1 MLNQKLKVSSTLY
14 CDLLIIGAGGAGL
27 RCAAEV
33 LEKKP
38 DTQIIALTK
47 VPHPQ
52 KSHTATAQG
61 GIAAVDPGD
70 PADKTVYHMFDTWKG
85 SDCTADQNVVKKISE
100 ASWEQIIWL
109 ENRGMHFSRD
119 HEGQLSKRTFGGHTL
134 HFGELSAY
142 RAVFEA
148 DRTGKGI
155 MDTTWGETIKQGIT
169 FLDQTIATEL
179 LLKRNGCAG
188 CLVFNQKEGKFSR
201 ILSKATVLATGG
213 SGQVFK
219 VTTNCRQNTGDGLAI
234 ALRAGIPVMDPEA
247 VQFHPTGIVGPGILA
262 SETLR
267 SVGGIL
273 RNKDMQPF
281 MERYAPKMKE
291 LAPRDLV
298 TRAIETEIRE
308 GRGVFNRD
316 HQIEHVWID
325 LRHLPDNIHNEQIP
339 EVTGFFKK
347 YVNLDPK
354 EMPCPVRPS
363 NHYHMGGIPTGES
376 GQVLN
381 SSQNPIDG
389 LFAIGECAAASFH
402 GFNRLGTNS
411 ILELITMGKF
421 AGQKILEY
429 LNEFSKTQPEQKE
442 QQTFLQFSS
451 YLNAG
456 GKDNF
461 GQIRNAMRTLM
472 TTNVGIF
479 RTAAGISDAIE
490 ALKELQDRAQKTAL
504 SSSSLMMNQELV
516 QRWELDNLLAVSMV
530 ISRAALN
537 RRESRGAHYRED
549 FPTRQ
554 DEFNHHTL
562 ALMAEFGKVEL
573 AKRSVDMSI
582 FEAGNEYSKKFGI
595 IERKY

>member
-1 MLNQKLKVSSTLY
+1 
-14 CDLLIIGAGGAGL
+14 
-27 RCAAEV
+27 
-33 LEKKP
+33 
-38 DTQIIALTK
+38 
-47 VPHPQ
+47 
-52 KSHTATAQG
+52 
-61 GIAAVDPGD
+61 
-70 PADKTVYHMFDTWKG
+70 
-85 SDCTADQNVVKKISE
+85 
-100 ASWEQIIWL
+100 
-109 ENRGMHFSRD
+109 
-119 HEGQLSKRTFGGHTL
+119 
-134 HFGELSAY
+134 
-142 RAVFEA
+142 
-148 DRTGKGI
+148 
-155 MDTTWGETIKQGIT
+155 
-169 FLDQTIATEL
+169 
-179 LLKRNGCAG
+179 
-188 CLVFNQKEGKFSR
+188 
-201 ILSKATVLATGG
+201 
-213 SGQVFK
+213 
-219 VTTNCRQNTGDGLAI
+219 
-234 ALRAGIPVMDPEA
+234 
-247 VQFHPTGIVGPGILA
+247 
-262 SETLR
+262 
-267 SVGGIL
+267 
-273 RNKDMQPF
+273 
-281 MERYAPKMKE
+281 
-291 LAPRDLV
+291 
-298 TRAIETEIRE
+298 
-308 GRGVFNRD
+308 
-316 HQIEHVWID
+316 
-325 LRHLPDNIHNEQIP
+325 
-339 EVTGFFKK
+339 
-347 YVNLDPK
+347 
-354 EMPCPVRPS
+354 
-363 NHYHMGGIPTGES
+363 
-376 GQVLN
+376 
-381 SSQNPIDG
+381 
-389 LFAIGECAAASFH
+389 
-402 GFNRLGTNS
+402 
-411 ILELITMGKF
+411 MGKF